1 MNGTWGLVVGL
12 VLGLGMGQAELGAA
26 TGTETPF
33 HVYDRH
39 GKRDPFI
46 PLVIDGQMV
55 TVTDTDE
62 DATADASTLKL
73 IGILWDPGGHSL
85 ALINENEAQVGDRI
99 NGYQVTEIRQDRVV
113 LKSASGTVVVLEIS
127 FDTPTKKPNEAT
139 KSNESK
145 KGGGGP

>member
-1 MNGTWGLVVGL
+1 MEGKWRLAAGLA
-12 VLGLGMGQAELGAA
+12 LGLGMSQAGLGAA

-39 GKRDPFI
+39 GKRDPFV

-55 TVTDTDE
+55 TVTDDDE
-62 DATADASTLKL
+62 SATADALTLKL

-113 LKSASGTVVVLEIS
+113 LKSASGAVVVLEIS
-127 FDTPTKKPNEAT
+127 FDTPTKKPNEAS
-139 KSNESK
+139 KSSES
-145 KGGGGP
+145 KGGGGGP